1 VKSDFDVVCT
11 KVNLLIIIYI
21 LGEAVMA
28 IADRCKEAGAYSLVI
43 TQKAKEGQE
52 KDNSV
57 SPEWGHN
64 FLETT
69 FEQAVVY
76 SCNFVNWILGNR
88 KKWNLCEVE
97 IISATLKFRGADDR
111 DITEDVKQALM

>member
-1 VKSDFDVVCT
+1 
-11 KVNLLIIIYI
+11 
-21 LGEAVMA
+21 MA

-97 IISATLKFRGADDR
+97 IISATLKFGDTDDR
-111 DITEDVKQALM
+111 DITENVKQALM